1 MFRGKQMA
9 LQTETKT
16 RYNVRKSVNVVDL
29 IKEVKLQESKEKKN
43 TLIVVAATASV
54 LAITGIVITL

>member
-1 MFRGKQMA
+1 MV
-9 LQTETKT
+9 LQDVTKT
-16 RYNVRKSVNVVDL
+16 RDNARKSVNVVDL

-43 TLIVVAATASV
+43 TLMVVAAAASV

>member
-1 MFRGKQMA
+1 MA

>member
-1 MFRGKQMA
+1 MV

>member
-1 MFRGKQMA
+1 MA

-29 IKEVKLQESKEKKN
+29 IKEVKIQESKEKKN
-43 TLIVVAATASV
+43 TLMVVAAAASV

>member
-1 MFRGKQMA
+1 MV

-16 RYNVRKSVNVVDL
+16 RNNVRKSVNVVDL
-29 IKEVKLQESKEKKN
+29 IKEVKIQESKEKKN
-43 TLIVVAATASV
+43 TLMVVAAAASV

>member
-1 MFRGKQMA
+1 MA

-43 TLIVVAATASV
+43 TLMAVAAAASV